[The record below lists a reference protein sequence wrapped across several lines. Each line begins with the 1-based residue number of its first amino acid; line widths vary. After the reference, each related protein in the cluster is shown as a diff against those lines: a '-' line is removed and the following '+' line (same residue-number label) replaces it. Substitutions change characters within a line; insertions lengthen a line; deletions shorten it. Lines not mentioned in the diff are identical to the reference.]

1 MKIFLILLGIYILYK
16 FIVDFAIPIYITSK
30 KVQEQFRNMQ
40 QMNENRYNQHSAA
53 GSSTYA
59 QEAKKPAPNSK
70 EDYIEFEEVKDVW
83 TGVGIKGWPG

>member
-40 QMNENRYNQHSAA
+40 QMNGNRFNQHTAA
-53 GSSTYA
+53 GTSTYA
-59 QEAKKPAPNSK
+59 QEPKKTTENSK
-70 EDYIEFEEVKDVW
+70 EDYIEFEEVKDAW
-83 TGVGIKGWPG
+83 TGI